1 MRLIENDS
9 YKFTNKFIES
19 LNESSS
25 EDNAKD
31 IAQDII
37 DNFES
42 ITSKP
47 ISYIFDSNG
56 TMIQKRVEK
65 TSESIINYCKE
76 KYNCDITKERSDVL
90 YILDELLQD
99 YTLDNDSED
108 GEESIEEC
116 SLKENSTED
125 YWDAKEIIRDG
136 FLSLLKFN
144 FGTDFKGNNYII
156 TNDAYDMKRFYAK
169 DDEEAKKIYNEYKA
183 KKESVEECDL
193 KEADGDSTFKLALN
207 LNNEAFGDGDSIDDA
222 FKGVSKILKDVAGN
236 LEYTDKKAILD
247 INGNTI
253 GYYGFGY
260 EGVVDSLDESVEGIE
275 GFNNNAKDVT
285 DEFKNIKAFNENF
298 EPIRIIKDQNH
309 YYIFKS
315 NATKYTDYIN
325 NTDSK
330 DYIEGW
336 LYGAVQ
342 ANNKIITSK

>member
-9 YKFTNKFIES
+9 YKFTSSFINS
-19 LNESSS
+19 LNESSN
-25 EDNAKD
+25 EDSATD

-56 TMIQKRVEK
+56 VMIQKNVEK
-65 TSESIINYCKE
+65 TSESIINYCKK
-76 KYNCDITKERSDVL
+76 KYGCDITKERSDVL
-90 YILDELLQD
+90 YILDELLQS
-99 YTLDNDSED
+99 YAIDNFSDD
-108 GEESIEEC
+108 EESVEEC
-116 SLKENSTED
+116 SLKENDIED
-125 YWDAKEIIRDG
+125 YWDAKEIFRDG

-144 FGTDFKGNNYII
+144 FGTDSKGNNYII
-156 TNDAYDMKRFYAK
+156 TNDAYSVKRFRAK

-222 FKGVSKILKDVAGN
+222 FKGVSKILKDVADN

-247 INGNTI
+247 INGNTV

-260 EGVVDSLDESVEGIE
+260 EGVVDSLDESVV
-275 GFNNNAKDVT
+275 K
-285 DEFKNIKAFNENF
+285 
-298 EPIRIIKDQNH
+298 
-309 YYIFKS
+309 
-315 NATKYTDYIN
+315 
-325 NTDSK
+325 
-330 DYIEGW
+330 
-336 LYGAVQ
+336 